1 MLLCSSCSSITFFSG
16 SYYFVCQGIKEIK
29 PVPDWTWPGLQARTT
44 LRQSGES
51 GTSRRPQNEW
61 FWRRWQIW
69 WGYWWCIK
77 EIQTVP
83 DCLRPGLQTETTW
96 RPGWPHQERQEHQE
110 DPRMGD
116 FGWDGSL
123 DGVIVKV
130 SGGFNLFWIAHG
142 QGYKLGPPGPHQ
154 EHQERQEDPRMEDF
168 GGEGSLD
175 GVIVRVSRRFN
186 LFWIAR
192 GQNYKLRPP
201 GDLADP
207 IRNFKKTPGWV
218 ILVETAVLMG
228 YCQGIKDIQP
238 VLDSPW
244 LGLQTGTTWMPR

>member
-1 MLLCSSCSSITFFSG
+1 MFFSG

-61 FWRRWQIW
+61 FWRRWQFW

-116 FGWDGSL
+116 IGWDGSL
-123 DGVIVKV
+123 DGVL
-130 SGGFNLFWIAHG
+130 SRY
-142 QGYKLGPPGPHQ
+142 QGYSTCSGFSMTRATNWDHL
-154 EHQERQEDPRMEDF
+154 DP
-168 GGEGSLD
+168 
-175 GVIVRVSRRFN
+175 IKN
-186 LFWIAR
+186 
-192 GQNYKLRPP
+192 
-201 GDLADP
+201 
-207 IRNFKKTPGWV
+207 IRNFKKTPGWKT
-218 ILVETAVLMG
+218 LEERAVLMG
-228 YCQGIKDIQP
+228 LLSGYQEDSTCSGLLEARITNWDHLETWLTPSGTSRRPQVGWFWLRRQSWWGIVKVSRIFNLFWILHD
-238 VLDSPW
+238 
-244 LGLQTGTTWMPR
+244 